1 MKKRVLA
8 MFLLAAM
15 VLSLAACGG
24 KEESPPEPIEPPPA
38 EETPPAAE
46 PVPEP
51 DRSRSPSCRS
61 I

>member
-24 KEESPPEPIEPPPA
+24 KEESPPEPIEPLPRRKHPRRQSRC
-38 EETPPAAE
+38 PSRN
-46 PVPEP
+46 
-51 DRSRSPSCRS
+51 RSRSPSCRS